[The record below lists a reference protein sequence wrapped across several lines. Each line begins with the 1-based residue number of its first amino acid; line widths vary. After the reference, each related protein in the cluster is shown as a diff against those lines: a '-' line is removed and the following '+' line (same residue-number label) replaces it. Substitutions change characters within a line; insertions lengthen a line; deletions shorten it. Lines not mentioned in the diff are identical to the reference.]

1 MPATMVGDNP
11 TPEQVEERLVAW
23 KASLLPSF
31 EVGGLYARSP
41 TAHKWKATFRSL
53 LLREVVFWR
62 LHDLL
67 TQSLELHKVGHA
79 LGARILLRS
88 AFETLATLVYLNLQM
103 RKVVSC
109 ELDFHQFS
117 DKTTVLLM
125 GSKNNS
131 TVHVAVNIQTV
142 LKHCAK
148 RYEWIERLYGELSES
163 AHPNHEGLLM
173 GYSRP
178 DTEKLVEHFGNHW
191 AKLYSSSHPQG
202 MLLCMD
208 MFQHEYN
215 DELTKEFAA
224 LEKWIE
230 ANDEQL
236 EATKSKAS
244 DAP

>member
-178 DTEKLVEHFGNHW
+178 DTESWSN
-191 AKLYSSSHPQG
+191 
-202 MLLCMD
+202 
-208 MFQHEYN
+208 
-215 DELTKEFAA
+215 T
-224 LEKWIE
+224 LETTGPSCTAVRTRRACSCAWTCFSTSTTM
-230 ANDEQL
+230 N
-236 EATKSKAS
+236 
-244 DAP
+244 